1 VRSWRKKSIK
11 KLFFKK
17 WILDFFDKRGSTK
30 IMENNDRLSVLGT
43 IKVIVKEWNMH
54 DQLEFYKTH
63 AKTSAGC
70 CGYFNFF
77 ECPHTTHDEL
87 VKIYCAIDPPPDLV
101 DTSEEYVVMIHGDYS
116 GGITYTAIPQKD
128 DYVERVTS
136 LLHNVSRLSTRNKL
150 MTESLLN
157 HYLIDFAALL
167 VSKRVDEKSLSE
179 FEANV
184 AMALDPNS
192 PLSIVFQKAELI
204 RVHREIVFGILG
216 LPLYSLTHEV
226 ASPKVCALL
235 KIDTMQ
241 SQIFENFL
249 KKL

>member
-1 VRSWRKKSIK
+1 
-11 KLFFKK
+11 
-17 WILDFFDKRGSTK
+17 
-30 IMENNDRLSVLGT
+30 MERIERFNTLEAIER
-43 IKVIVKEWNMH
+43 IVKGWNMH

-77 ECPHTTHDEL
+77 ECPHTTHENL
-87 VKIYCAIDPPPDLV
+87 ISIYCEIDPPPDLMDFENDV
-101 DTSEEYVVMIHGDYS
+101 
-116 GGITYTAIPQKD
+116 IPQKD

-136 LLHNVSRLSTRNKL
+136 LLHNVSQLSDLNKR

-157 HYLIDFAALL
+157 SYLNDFAALL

-179 FEANV
+179 FETNV
-184 AMALDPNS
+184 ATALDPNS
-192 PLSIVFQKAELI
+192 PFSIVFQKAELI
-204 RVHREIVFGILG
+204 STHREIVFGILG
-216 LPLYSLTHEV
+216 LPLYSYTWDA

-235 KIDTMQ
+235 RTKTIQ
-241 SQIFENFL
+241 SQVFEEFL

>member
-1 VRSWRKKSIK
+1 MANNERDNVLESIQ
-11 KLFFKK
+11 
-17 WILDFFDKRGSTK
+17 R
-30 IMENNDRLSVLGT
+30 
-43 IKVIVKEWNMH
+43 IVKEWNMH
-54 DQLEFYKTH
+54 DQLEFHKTH

-77 ECPHTTHDEL
+77 ECPHTTYDEL

-101 DTSEEYVVMIHGDYS
+101 DLENNVIKKHVYTSPETNECLKECFKSEEYVVMIHGEYS

-136 LLHNVSRLSTRNKL
+136 LLHNVSQLSTRNKS

-157 HYLIDFAALL
+157 HYLKDFAALL

-204 RVHREIVFGILG
+204 REHREIVFGILG
-216 LPLYSLTHEV
+216 LPLYSFTHEV

-235 KIDTMQ
+235 RTDTMQ

>member
-1 VRSWRKKSIK
+1 
-11 KLFFKK
+11 
-17 WILDFFDKRGSTK
+17 
-30 IMENNDRLSVLGT
+30 MENNDRLSVLGA

-54 DQLEFYKTH
+54 DQLEFYKTY

-70 CGYFNFF
+70 CGFFNFF

-87 VKIYCAIDPPPDLV
+87 IKIYCAIDPPPPLV
-101 DTSEEYVVMIHGDYS
+101 EFENNLIKETNEYLKECVVMIHGDYS
-116 GGITYTAIPQKD
+116 CGITYTAIPQKED

-136 LLHNVSRLSTRNKL
+136 LLYNVSQLSKKNKQ
-150 MTESLLN
+150 MTESLLGFDD
-157 HYLIDFAALL
+157 LRDFSALL

-184 AMALDPNS
+184 AMALDTNNPF
-192 PLSIVFQKAELI
+192 SIVFQKSELI
-204 RVHREIVFGILG
+204 TAHREIVFGILK
-216 LPLYSLTHEV
+216 LPLSSFTCEV

-235 KIDTMQ
+235 RTDTMQ
-241 SQIFENFL
+241 SQIFKQFL